1 MPEVIVLG
9 IAQDGGVPHAGC
21 RCSTCNAARENPSR
35 RHFTVSLGII
45 SGSRFAMVDAT
56 QDFAHQHHMLWSRA
70 TTTGEVECERF
81 PAPEAVVITHAH
93 TGHYSGLWQ
102 LDRSVLAAKD
112 VVVYCPPATAGLISS
127 NEPFRAMEHEGFIR
141 IAPVQFTSPF
151 ELLPDVELEL
161 VSVPHRSEWDTDTAA
176 IAIRG
181 SEQSLLY
188 LPDIDSW
195 SGWERDIVSYAS
207 EFNII
212 LIDGCF
218 WEAPPRKGVPH
229 PPITES
235 MDLLQAMADAA
246 EVKIVFTHINHSNP
260 VLIPGSEEA
269 GEVVRRGFHI
279 AREGDSFGL

>member
-1 MPEVIVLG
+1 MSEVIVLG

-21 RCSTCNAARENPSR
+21 RCSSCSAAREDPSR
-35 RHFTVSLGII
+35 RHHTVSLGII
-45 SGSRFAMVDAT
+45 SGNRFAMVDAT
-56 QDFAHQHHMLWSRA
+56 QDFEHQHHMLWSRA
-70 TTTGEVECERF
+70 ATSGAGDGERF
-81 PAPEAVVITHAH
+81 PGPEAVVITHAH

-112 VVVYCPPATAGLISS
+112 VVVYCPPATAGLIST

-141 IAPVQFTSPF
+141 IAPVQFTTPF

-176 IAIRG
+176 VAIRG
-181 SEQSLLY
+181 PEQSVLY

-195 SGWERDIVSYAS
+195 SGWDRDISSYVS
-207 EFNII
+207 EFDVA

-235 MDLLQAMADAA
+235 MDLLQAVADAG
-246 EVKIVFTHINHSNP
+246 EVEIIFTHINHSNP
-260 VLIPGSEEA
+260 VLVPGGDE
-269 GEVVRRGFHI
+269 GREVERRGFHI
-279 AREGDSFGL
+279 AREGDSFRL